1 MYRASTENKGDS
13 KHYATTK
20 NHHFMMDTAGQ
31 ASNPVDAL
39 LASLCACLGHNVR
52 DYLREKKH
60 TYNAFTISASAEPT
74 EDQKRLSDINVSID
88 LKDTQLDEHQRDE
101 LLKYVERC
109 KVYNTLKANSRILI
123 TLAQFDPVAQR

>member
-13 KHYATTK
+13 RHYATTK
-20 NHHFMMDTAGQ
+20 NHYFVMDTAGQ

-39 LASLCACLGHNVR
+39 LASLCACLGHYVR
-52 DYLREKKH
+52 DYLLEKNIA
-60 TYNAFTISASAEPT
+60 YNGFAISAKSEPT
-74 EDQKRLSDINVSID
+74 EDQMRLADIHVSID
-88 LKDTQLDEHQRDE
+88 LKDTPLDEQRRAE

-123 TLAQFDPVAQR
+123 SLS